1 MKNLKEVVE
10 RIIEQWEN
18 DEIEYDVIGVRFE
31 DKERQVGD
39 ICERSRHNSDR
50 EDEREMPEYGTEEY
64 EEMKLFDGTSAWNIH
79 EFDDFDSEYDSY
91 HCYIIAG
98 NRDVNKDDDLDVGE
112 VVIED
117 AVVIEVV
124 Y

>member
-1 MKNLKEVVE
+1 MKNLKEVIE
-10 RIIEQWEN
+10 RIREQWWN
-18 DEIEYDVIGVRFE
+18 DEIDYDVIGVRFE

-50 EDEREMPEYGTEEY
+50 EDEREFPEYGTEEY
-64 EEMKLFDGTSAWNIH
+64 EEMALFDGTSAWNIH
-79 EFDDFDSEYDSY
+79 TFDDFDSDQDRD

-98 NRDVNKDDDLDVGE
+98 DRDVNKDDDLDVGE